1 MDISQA
7 HRAMTPRAARTIALC
22 RGIALAVM
30 IAGVIAVIPTHKNW
44 FWAISIVVAV
54 AVLQSG
60 RIYVGYFPLKAPDF
74 DDQVAGL
81 MLGGTSEEVAV
92 AQVSRGMAGA
102 AIFIL
107 IPTILLCVMIVFTA
121 YGVSFRTWFPPDAIG
136 VFVAHAALWLVG
148 IALVCIV
155 LPFVLLALS
164 LRPPSA
170 KSRRPQARENCWY
183 NEILFFEENSEHINA
198 LSLQVGLQ

>member
-1 MDISQA
+1 
-7 HRAMTPRAARTIALC
+7 MTPRAARTIALC
-22 RGIALAVM
+22 RGVALAVM

-54 AVLQSG
+54 AVLQSR
-60 RIYVGYFPLKAPDF
+60 RIYVGYIPLKAPDF

-92 AQVSRGMAGA
+92 AQVSRGTAGA
-102 AIFIL
+102 AIFML
-107 IPTILLCVMIVFTA
+107 IPTILLGVMIVLTA

-164 LRPPSA
+164 LRPA
-170 KSRRPQARENCWY
+170 KRKEP
-183 NEILFFEENSEHINA
+183 
-198 LSLQVGLQ
+198 